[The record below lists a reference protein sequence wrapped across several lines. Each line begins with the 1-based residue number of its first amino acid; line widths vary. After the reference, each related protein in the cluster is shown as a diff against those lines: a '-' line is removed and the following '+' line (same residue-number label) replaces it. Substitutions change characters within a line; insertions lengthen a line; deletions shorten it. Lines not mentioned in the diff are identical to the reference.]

1 MDGQSHKCGG
11 AFGAACIDS
20 LGYVPGLGWLRSISE
35 IPQKCYVMR
44 VVIQCRGAEMP
55 QPLIVSNRGQVTL
68 PAATRK
74 RLGIKGGDVV
84 IMEDRGSEIVLKPG
98 VVLEIQ
104 HYDEDQIAQRDADD
118 KLEGRERRR
127 ILDALTPSK

>member
-1 MDGQSHKCGG
+1 
-11 AFGAACIDS
+11 
-20 LGYVPGLGWLRSISE
+20 
-35 IPQKCYVMR
+35 MR
-44 VVIQCRGAEMP
+44 VVIQCGGAEMP
-55 QPLIVSNRGQVTL
+55 QSLIVSSRGQVTL

-104 HYDEDQIAQRDADD
+104 HYDDDQIAQWDADD
-118 KLEGRERRR
+118 KLEERERTR
-127 ILDALTPSK
+127 ILDAVTPSK

>member
-1 MDGQSHKCGG
+1 MRYG
-11 AFGAACIDS
+11 
-20 LGYVPGLGWLRSISE
+20 
-35 IPQKCYVMR
+35 MR
-44 VVIQCRGAEMP
+44 VVIQRRGAEMQ
-55 QPLIVSNRGQVTL
+55 QPLIVSSRGQVTL

-74 RLGIKGGDVV
+74 RLGIRGGDVV

-104 HYDEDQIAQRDADD
+104 HYDDDQMAQWDADD

>member
-1 MDGQSHKCGG
+1 M
-11 AFGAACIDS
+11 
-20 LGYVPGLGWLRSISE
+20 L
-35 IPQKCYVMR
+35 
-44 VVIQCRGAEMP
+44 VVIQCKGAEMP
-55 QPLIVSNRGQVTL
+55 QSLIVSNRGQVTL

-104 HYDEDQIAQRDADD
+104 YYDDNQIAQWDADD
-118 KLEGRERRR
+118 KLEERERRR
-127 ILDALTPSK
+127 ILEAVTPSK

>member
-1 MDGQSHKCGG
+1 
-11 AFGAACIDS
+11 
-20 LGYVPGLGWLRSISE
+20 
-35 IPQKCYVMR
+35 
-44 VVIQCRGAEMP
+44 MP

-68 PAATRK
+68 PAATRN

-104 HYDEDQIAQRDADD
+104 HYDDDQIAQWDADD

-127 ILDALTPSK
+127 ILDALTASK

>member
-1 MDGQSHKCGG
+1 
-11 AFGAACIDS
+11 
-20 LGYVPGLGWLRSISE
+20 
-35 IPQKCYVMR
+35 MR
-44 VVIQCRGAEMP
+44 VVIHCRGAEMP
-55 QPLIVSNRGQVTL
+55 QSLIVSSRGQVTL

-98 VVLEIQ
+98 LVLEIQ
-104 HYDEDQIAQRDADD
+104 HYSDDQIAQWDADD
-118 KLEGRERRR
+118 KLEERERRR